1 MEGDPAALVRLAVAL
16 AAGLL
21 IGIERGWRAREA
33 REGTRVAG
41 VRTFGLVGLLG
52 GLWGELAGRLDP
64 LFLAAGFLA
73 FAAVA
78 VAGHLAAVRLDRD
91 VGITTVVAALVTFA
105 LGALAARGELV
116 VAAAGAVVTALL
128 LSLKPAL
135 HAWLRRLA
143 PVELRAAL
151 QLALI
156 SIVVLPVLP
165 DRGYG
170 PWQALNPYV
179 LWWMVVLIAALSFA
193 GYAAMR
199 IVGPGRGVLLTGLL
213 GGLASS
219 TAVALGLGRLARD
232 LGAPRLLA
240 AGIVVAS
247 ATMFPRM
254 LVEVAAVNPG
264 LVPAAAPPLGIMTAL
279 AFLAAWVLARRS
291 GGPAPGVPLG
301 NPLRLGQALQFGLL
315 LAAVTLAAH
324 AFEAWLGDEG
334 VYALAAVAGL
344 GDVDAVTLALARMAD
359 EGLEASV
366 AVRGMVLAAV
376 VNTAV
381 KAGLAAAA
389 GGRTLGFHVAV
400 ALAPTVLAGAA
411 CLLAVA

>member
-1 MEGDPAALVRLAVAL
+1 METDPAALVRLAVAL

-21 IGIERGWRAREA
+21 IGVERGWRAREA

-41 VRTFGLVGLLG
+41 VRTFGLIGLLG
-52 GLWGELAGRLDP
+52 GLWGELAERLDP
-64 LFLAAGFLA
+64 VFLAAGFLG

-116 VAAAGAVVTALL
+116 VTAAGAVVTALL
-128 LSLKPAL
+128 LSLKPTL

-143 PVELRAAL
+143 PADLRAAL

-156 SIVVLPVLP
+156 SVVVLPVLP

-179 LWWMVVLIAALSFA
+179 LWWMVVLIAAISFA

-213 GGLASS
+213 GGLVSS
-219 TAVALGLGRLARD
+219 TAVALGFGRLGRD
-232 LGAPRLLA
+232 LGAPRLFA

-254 LVEVAAVNPG
+254 LVEVAAVNRG
-264 LVPAAAPPLGIMTAL
+264 LLALAALPLGAMTAL
-279 AFLAAWVLARRS
+279 GFLAAWLLARKTT
-291 GGPAPGVPLG
+291 GPAPQVPLG
-301 NPLRLGQALQFGLL
+301 NPLRLGQAVQFGLV

-324 AFEAWLGDEG
+324 ALDAWLGEEG

-344 GDVDAVTLALARMAD
+344 TDVDAVTLSLSRMAHG
-359 EGLEASV
+359 GLEAGV

-381 KAGLAAAA
+381 KAGLAVAVGGRRLGLPVAAALAPAAAA
-389 GGRTLGFHVAV
+389 GAV
-400 ALAPTVLAGAA
+400 
-411 CLLAVA
+411 CLLAVT

>member
-1 MEGDPAALVRLAVAL
+1 MEAEAAPLVRLAVAL

-21 IGIERGWRAREA
+21 IGVERGWRAREA

-52 GLWGELAGRLDP
+52 GLWGELAERFDP
-64 LFLAAGFLA
+64 VFLAAGFLG
-73 FAAVA
+73 FAAVV

-116 VAAAGAVVTALL
+116 VTAAGAVVTALL
-128 LSLKPAL
+128 LSLKPTL
-135 HAWLRRLA
+135 HAWLRRLSPA
-143 PVELRAAL
+143 DLRGAL

-156 SIVVLPVLP
+156 SVVVLPVLP

-179 LWWMVVLIAALSFA
+179 LWWMVVLIAAISFA

-213 GGLASS
+213 GGLVSS
-219 TAVALGLGRLARD
+219 TAVTLGFGRLGRD
-232 LGAPRLLA
+232 LGAPRLFA

-254 LVEVAAVNPG
+254 LVEVAAVNRALLAQAALPLG
-264 LVPAAAPPLGIMTAL
+264 AMAAFGFAAAWM
-279 AFLAAWVLARRS
+279 LARDTTGR
-291 GGPAPGVPLG
+291 APEVPLG
-301 NPLRLGQALQFGLL
+301 NPLRLGQAVQFGLL

-324 AFEAWLGDEG
+324 ALDAWLGEEG
-334 VYALAAVAGL
+334 LYALAAVAGL
-344 GDVDAVTLALARMAD
+344 TDVDAITLSLSRMAHG
-359 EGLEASV
+359 GLEAAV
-366 AVRGMVLAAV
+366 AVRGMVLAAF

-381 KAGLAAAA
+381 KAGLAVAVGGRRLGLRVAAALAPAAAA
-389 GGRTLGFHVAV
+389 GAT
-400 ALAPTVLAGAA
+400 
-411 CLLAVA
+411 CLLAVP